1 MQLTDRQE
9 ALLEF
14 VKQEH
19 GDQQRKYSDE
29 PYWKHVVRVANIAS
43 KYLKDGVEVAFCH
56 DLLEDTACTE
66 KQLYNQLIAVGYPE
80 EEASVIRE
88 GVVELT
94 DVYIKENYPEL
105 NRRER
110 KKREAERLWET
121 SYLAQSVKYADLIDN
136 MNSIVDGEPGFA
148 RVFVR
153 EGVDILKGMRDG
165 NIHLLIDCC
174 YAIKKAKLE
183 LNLDAPRKYW

>member
-1 MQLTDRQE
+1 MQLTDRQK
-9 ALLEF
+9 AVLEF

-29 PYWKHVVRVANIAS
+29 PYWKHLVRVAEISN
-43 KYLKDGVEVAFCH
+43 KYLKGGEGVEVALCH
-56 DLLEDTACTE
+56 DLLEDTECTE
-66 KQLYNQLIAVGYPE
+66 EQLYNQLLGISYSKT
-80 EEASVIRE
+80 EAKVITD

-94 DVYIKENYPEL
+94 DVFIKQNYPDL

-110 KKREAERLWET
+110 KKREAERLGRA

-136 MNSIVDGEPGFA
+136 TDSIVDGDRGFA
-148 RVFVR
+148 KIYVH
-153 EGVDILKGMRDG
+153 EAVDILKHMRAG

-174 YAIKKAKLE
+174 YSIKKAKKK
-183 LNLDAPRKYW
+183 LNLDS

>member
-1 MQLTDRQE
+1 MQLSDRQE

-29 PYWKHVVRVANIAS
+29 PYWKHVVRVAETANR
-43 KYLKDGVEVAFCH
+43 YLKDGVEVAFCH

-66 KQLYNQLIAVGYPE
+66 EQLYNQLLAIGYPKN
-80 EEASVIRE
+80 EANEITE
-88 GVVELT
+88 AVVELT
-94 DVYIKENYPEL
+94 DVYIKETYPDL

-110 KKREAERLWET
+110 KKREAARLGET
-121 SYLAQSVKYADLIDN
+121 SYLAQSVKYADIIDN
-136 MNSIVDGEPGFA
+136 TDSIIDGDPGFA
-148 RVFVR
+148 KVYVR
-153 EGVDILKGMRDG
+153 EGVDILKNMRAG

-183 LNLDAPRKYW
+183 LNI